1 MNDMEIRRMTEF
13 DRKHL
18 WHPYSSMTNPSPVYP
33 VESAYGAKIRLAD
46 GRELVDGTS
55 SWWSAVHG
63 YNHPRLNEA
72 IRRQSEK
79 MSHVMFG
86 GLTHEP
92 AVKLGEKLIRM
103 TPEPLQV
110 IFYSDSGSVSVEV
123 AVKMAFQYW
132 LAHNAK
138 DKKRILT
145 VRSGYHGDTF
155 ATMSLC
161 DPVDGMHSMF
171 KGVLPE
177 NNLFSEAPQCKFAA
191 PWDERYI
198 NDMHDLLERYRNSI
212 AAVII
217 EPVFQAAG
225 GMRFY
230 SPQYLRRL
238 REICTEKGI
247 LLIFD
252 EIATGFG
259 RTGKLFACE
268 YAGVSPDIMCVG
280 KALTGGCMTLAA
292 TLTTNQVAETISS
305 GMPGVFLHGPTYM
318 ANPLA
323 CAVACA
329 SLELLEEYHWQEKVR
344 AIEKQLK
351 EQLEPA
357 RALAAVADVRVLG
370 AIGVIETKE
379 PVKVAE
385 IQAKLVWEGVWIRP
399 FGKFIYLMPP
409 FIISAEELSRLTA
422 AAVKVAGMIKFDQKQ

>member
-1 MNDMEIRRMTEF
+1 MNDMEIRRLVEF

-18 WHPYSSMTNPSPVYP
+18 WHPYSSMTNPLPVYP

-46 GRELVDGTS
+46 GRELIDGTS

-79 MSHVMFG
+79 MSHIMFG

-103 TPEPLQV
+103 TPEPLQT

-161 DPVDGMHSMF
+161 DPVDGMHSIF
-171 KGVLPE
+171 KGILPE
-177 NNLFSEAPQCKFAA
+177 NNIFSEAPQCKFDAT
-191 PWDERYI
+191 WDERYI

-217 EPVFQAAG
+217 EPIFQAAG

-292 TLTTNQVAETISS
+292 TLTSHQVAETISS

-329 SLELLEEYHWQEKVR
+329 SLDLLEECHWQEKVR
-344 AIEKQLK
+344 AIEKQLR

-370 AIGVIETKE
+370 AIGVIETRE

-385 IQAKLVWEGVWIRP
+385 IQAKFVWEGVWIRP

-409 FIISAEELSRLTA
+409 FIISPEELSKLTA
-422 AAVKVAGMIKFDQKQ
+422 AAVKVAGMIKFDPKQ

>member
-1 MNDMEIRRMTEF
+1 MNDMDIRKLLEF

-18 WHPYSSMTNPSPVYP
+18 WHPYSAMANPLPVYP
-33 VESAYGAKIRLAD
+33 VVSAHGARIRLAD
-46 GRELVDGTS
+46 GMELIDGTS
-55 SWWSAVHG
+55 SWWAAAHG
-63 YNHPRLNEA
+63 YNHPKLNEA
-72 IRRQSEK
+72 IQKQLEK
-79 MSHVMFG
+79 MAHVMFG

-92 AVKLGEKLIRM
+92 AVNLGEKLLRM
-103 TPEPLQV
+103 TPEPLQT

-132 LAHNAK
+132 LAHNYK
-138 DKKRILT
+138 NKTKILT

-161 DPVDGMHSMF
+161 DPVDGMHKLF
-171 KGVLPE
+171 QGILTE
-177 NNLFSEAPQCKFAA
+177 NIFAEAPRCKFNA
-191 PWDERYI
+191 PWDECYI
-198 NDMHDLLERYRNSI
+198 SDILALMDKHHGSI

-217 EPVFQAAG
+217 EPIVQGAG

-238 REICTEKGI
+238 RDICTEYNI

-268 YAGVSPDIMCVG
+268 YAGVAPDIMCIG
-280 KALTGGCMTLAA
+280 KALTGGYMTMAA
-292 TLTTNQVAETISS
+292 TLATHHVADAIST
-305 GMPGVFLHGPTYM
+305 GTPGVFLHGPTYM

-329 SLELLEEYHWQEKVR
+329 SLELLEEYHWQEKVL
-344 AIEKQLK
+344 AIEKQMQ

-357 RALAAVADVRVLG
+357 RSLTAVADVRVLG

-385 IQAKLVWEGVWIRP
+385 IQSKFIWEGVWIRP
-399 FGKFIYLMPP
+399 FGKLIYLMPP
-409 FIISAEELSRLTA
+409 FIISTDELSKLTA
-422 AAVKVAGMIKFDQKQ
+422 AAVKVAGMISTSE

>member
-1 MNDMEIRRMTEF
+1 MNDMEIRRMIEF

-18 WHPYSSMTNPSPVYP
+18 WHPYSSMTNPQPVYP
-33 VESAYGAKIRLAD
+33 VESACGVKIRLAD
-46 GRELVDGTS
+46 GRELIDGTS

-72 IRRQSEK
+72 IRHQAEK

-103 TPEPLQV
+103 TPEPLQT

-171 KGVLPE
+171 KGFLPE
-177 NNLFSEAPQCKFAA
+177 NNLFSEAPQCKFDA
-191 PWDERYI
+191 PWDENYI
-198 NDMHDLLERYRNSI
+198 NDIYDLLGRYRNSV

-230 SPQYLRRL
+230 SPKYLRRL
-238 REICTEKGI
+238 REICSEKGV

-292 TLTTNQVAETISS
+292 TLTSHQVAETISS

-329 SLELLEEYHWQEKVR
+329 SLDLLEEYHWQEKVK

-357 RALAAVADVRVLG
+357 RNLPAVADVRVLG
-370 AIGVIETKE
+370 AIGVIETRE

-399 FGKFIYLMPP
+399 FSKFIYLMPP
-409 FIISAEELSRLTA
+409 FIISHDELSRLTA
-422 AAVKVAGMIKFDQKQ
+422 AAVKVAGMIKHDPVQ